1 MTTILFFH
9 SVNVAILSLL
19 MGMELGLGTDDLQ
32 NLGLAAIL
40 HDIGKMFVNSEI
52 LHKPTS
58 LAPDEY
64 KEVKQHVKL
73 GYNFLKATFE
83 IPAQVYVAVLQ
94 HHERYDGKG
103 YPNELGGDNIHLF
116 GRIIAVTDVYDAL
129 TANRPYRKPIP
140 ASKALDY
147 IVSGNGTL
155 FDRRLTNIF
164 VRKVAHYPVGTY
176 VRLNSGHSGIVFK
189 NYCDASDRPVVKLI
203 VDRLGNRIKP
213 IYVDLKHGR
222 RVNNL
227 KIVAAN
233 EWNVVEMIQN
243 CS

>member
-189 NYCDASDRPVVKLI
+189 NYCDA
-203 VDRLGNRIKP
+203 P
-213 IYVDLKHGR
+213 IDLLL
-222 RVNNL
+222 N
-227 KIVAAN
+227 
-233 EWNVVEMIQN
+233 
-243 CS
+243 